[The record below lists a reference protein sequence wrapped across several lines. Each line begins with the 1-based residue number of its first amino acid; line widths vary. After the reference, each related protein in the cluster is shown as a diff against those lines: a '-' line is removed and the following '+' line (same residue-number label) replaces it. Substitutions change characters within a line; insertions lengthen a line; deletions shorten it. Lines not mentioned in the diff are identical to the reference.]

1 MTAAATTTRR
11 KHKDKPVIETPKILQ
26 TVAQPTAIIHVTIP
40 RDQIQKVMGPGLKE
54 LLATL
59 GKQGIA
65 PIGPWFTRHLK
76 MMPDTYDFEIGM
88 PVKERVVASGRV
100 TAGQLPAATVA
111 RTILHGSYE
120 GLASAWPQLDAW
132 IVAQGRTP
140 GPALWEIYLIDA
152 ATNPDP
158 STWRTELTRPLAK

>member
-1 MTAAATTTRR
+1 M
-11 KHKDKPVIETPKILQ
+11 IETPKILQ
-26 TVAQPTAIIHVTIP
+26 TVVQPTAIIHITIP
-40 RDQIQKVMGPGLKE
+40 KEQIRNVMEPGLKE

-65 PIGPWFTRHLK
+65 PTGPWFTRHLK
-76 MMPDTYDFEIGM
+76 MMRDTYDFEIGV
-88 PVKERVVASGRV
+88 PVKERVVAAGRV

-120 GLASAWPQLDAW
+120 GLASAWPKLDAW
-132 IVAQGRTP
+132 IVAQGRAP
-140 GPALWEIYLIDA
+140 GPALWETYLIDA